1 MTELERCD
9 AEIAGLEQQL
19 RNGHPDVEGLWA
31 LADWSEERR
40 ILNGIMGANT
50 EADRD

>member
-1 MTELERCD
+1 MLRCD

-19 RNGHPDVEGLWA
+19 RNGHPEVEGLCRA

-40 ILNGIMGANT
+40 ILNGIKRANT
-50 EADRD
+50 ETDRD